1 MARASEGILPVL
13 AITNSEIAAAEDMF
27 NGNISS
33 DVIDMGQYGECM
45 LVITTLA
52 GATGTATVTAV
63 SCDDTTPTTA
73 TAVAFRYRRISGTT
87 PGAWTAAAAAGFT
100 TTAGANDIYQ
110 CMVEA
115 NGLSGTDQFVRWVMT
130 ESANDPVDG
139 AAQIYLLNGRYE
151 GDFGL
156 DTTS

>member
-1 MARASEGILPVL
+1 MPRKAEAILPVR
-13 AITNSEIAAAEDMF
+13 AITSSEIAAAEDMF

-33 DVIDMGQYGECM
+33 DVIDMGQYAECM

-52 GATGTATVTAV
+52 GATGTATVTV
-63 SCDDTTPTTA
+63 NSCDDNTPTTT
-73 TAVAFRYRRISGTT
+73 TAVAFRYRRISGST

-100 TTAGANDIYQ
+100 TTASANDIYQ
-110 CMVEA
+110 CVVES
-115 NGLSGTDQFVRWVMT
+115 NGLSGTDQFVQWVMT

-139 AAQIYLLNGRYE
+139 AAQIYLLGARYE